1 MSRRLV
7 IDFNKINKGKTPEDL
22 KILITRILTVVSAL
36 IAIIYIAI
44 PIITTLDLL
53 HYLRTPDFPIAVIS
67 LVMIWSFYNMFIN
80 RKRGPHKPHVTY
92 KKQPKQNMPP
102 NKIQIIEC
110 DLCGRSKLPDEI
122 VEISNGVFVCKTCIE
137 KALLGGKH

>member
-1 MSRRLV
+1 MTRRLI
-7 IDFNKINKGKTPEDL
+7 IDFSIINKGKTAEDL
-22 KILITRILTVVSAL
+22 KILVTRIFTVISVL
-36 IAIIYIAI
+36 ISVMYIAI
-44 PIITTLDLL
+44 PLTTSLDILY
-53 HYLRTPDFPIAVIS
+53 YLRTPDFPIAVIS

-80 RKRGPHKPHVTY
+80 HRSRPHEPQVTY
-92 KKQPKQNMPP
+92 KKQTKRNIQP

-137 KALLGGKH
+137 KALLGDKH